1 MNDDLLPGV
10 LGEIADVAGIPAALA
25 LADKVGGTR
34 INIPARAQDDHWL
47 VETVGREAADK
58 ICDYFRTLSAEHREA
73 GARHIVIPLGATGP
87 LAQARRTLITELES
101 GTSARQ
107 AARKA
112 GVSERTAF
120 RMRAKLKEGRR
131 AA

>member
-1 MNDDLLPGV
+1 MHDLLLPGI

-25 LADKVGGTR
+25 IADQVGGTR

-47 VETVGREAADK
+47 VATVGREAADQ

-73 GARHIVIPLGATGP
+73 GVRHVVIPMGGTGP
-87 LAQARRTLITELES
+87 MAQARRVLITELES
-101 GTSARQ
+101 GVSARQ

-120 RMRAKLKEGRR
+120 RMRAKLREGKR

>member
-47 VETVGREAADK
+47 VETVGRKAADE

-87 LAQARRTLITELES
+87 MAQARRVLITELEN

-120 RMRAKLKEGRR
+120 RMRAKLREGRK